1 MELGCWG
8 ASGEEHDGKPVAA
21 VVERASGGSGSSGG
35 VAGAGRS
42 GGVNSRGGHG
52 GAEPQRLN
60 LMAGRVSGR
69 DAGPVDGS
77 GYLGTS
83 AALGAEVLTK
93 SRRVRAEGGF
103 RGRGTK
109 GGSSRG
115 AAVVVFLK
123 RRRMLGL
130 PRPDRPPVPAGW
142 DSARVAGLQE
152 QTAQAE
158 SASKK
163 NDGIDGR
170 DAREGGC
177 CGALCGDIGDQACAP
192 CEPPRQQRRAR
203 GGLPSAWSPSW
214 LKLLLR
220 LPPP

>member
-1 MELGCWG
+1 M
-8 ASGEEHDGKPVAA
+8 ASLWQLWWSGGG
-21 VVERASGGSGSSGG
+21 GGSGSSGG

-42 GGVNSRGGHG
+42 GGVNSRGGHR

-60 LMAGRVSGR
+60 LMAGRGSGC

-77 GYLGTS
+77 GDLGTS

-93 SRRVRAEGGF
+93 VGACALRAAGF
-103 RGRGTK
+103 RGRGTE

-115 AAVVVFLK
+115 AAVVIFLN

-152 QTAQAE
+152 QAAQAE

-163 NDGIDGR
+163 NDGIAGEMTGKGVVVVR
-170 DAREGGC
+170 FVGI
-177 CGALCGDIGDQACAP
+177 LVT
-192 CEPPRQQRRAR
+192 RRAHLVSR
-203 GGLPSAWSPSW
+203 HGNSAEREEDCLQHGPSSLAQLLAPSSSSV
-214 LKLLLR
+214 K
-220 LPPP
+220 

>member
-1 MELGCWG
+1 M
-8 ASGEEHDGKPVAA
+8 ASLWQLWWSSG
-21 VVERASGGSGSSGG
+21 GGSGSSGG

-42 GGVNSRGGHG
+42 GGVNSRGGHR

-60 LMAGRVSGR
+60 LMAGRVSGC

-93 SRRVRAEGGF
+93 VGACALRAAGF
-103 RGRGTK
+103 RGRGTE

-115 AAVVVFLK
+115 AAVVIFLN

-142 DSARVAGLQE
+142 DGQHKPRALRRRTTGSTGEMRGMGVVVVRFV
-152 QTAQAE
+152 
-158 SASKK
+158 
-163 NDGIDGR
+163 GI
-170 DAREGGC
+170 
-177 CGALCGDIGDQACAP
+177 LVT
-192 CEPPRQQRRAR
+192 RRAHLVSR
-203 GGLPSAWSPSW
+203 HGNSAEREEDCLQHGPLPAW
-214 LKLLLR
+214 LKLLLLR